1 MIQIPSPES
10 LRSEDMSN
18 TINFQPGS
26 TVGEIIVV
34 DGKSWTW
41 DGKKWVL
48 SDGFTSVSDL
58 PEKVDQL
65 EQDIISSDK

>member
-1 MIQIPSPES
+1 
-10 LRSEDMSN
+10 MSN